1 MPASYGEF
9 SESAL
14 PPLADKRFECYQVFV
29 DKHLKAGD
37 HISLGIC
44 VSSRTLSSL
53 FSKADCAQD
62 DSDDE
67 DDDGYVEVALKTKEK
82 PNWKASIVKITQFAG
97 LSALPRE

>member
-14 PPLADKRFECYQVFV
+14 PALADKRFECYQVFV

-44 VSSRTLSSL
+44 VSSRALSSL
-53 FSKADCAQD
+53 FLRRIVRTQD

-67 DDDGYVEVALKTKEK
+67 DDDDYVELEGVRRQDHAFRGSLRA
-82 PNWKASIVKITQFAG
+82 PPRRAIAS
-97 LSALPRE
+97 RW